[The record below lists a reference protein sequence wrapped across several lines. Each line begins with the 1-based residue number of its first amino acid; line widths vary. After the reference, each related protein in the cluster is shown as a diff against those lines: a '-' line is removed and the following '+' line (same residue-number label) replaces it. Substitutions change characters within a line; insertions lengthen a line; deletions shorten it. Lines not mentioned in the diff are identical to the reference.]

1 MIADPGGREAGKLAD
16 HNRLVVVA
24 VVVRSQAGPAGVA
37 GHTGFAEVDILL
49 AGWPCLW
56 VVAALDC
63 EDVPQD
69 GLVGHPVAAQGR
81 EKHKCRK
88 AAVQAGWD
96 SFVSRLLKELEAD
109 RRWGASWWSCLLG
122 RSEGT
127 GRCSGRVEEIVC
139 WIGPGLTS
147 DCWKTSF

>member
-1 MIADPGGREAGKLAD
+1 MTADPGGREAGKLTD

-24 VVVRSQAGPAGVA
+24 VVVRSQAGPAGVD
-37 GHTGFAEVDILL
+37 HTGFAEVDILL

-56 VVAALDC
+56 VAAALDC

-69 GLVGHPVAAQGR
+69 GLVGHPVAGQGR

-96 SFVSRLLKELEAD
+96 SFVFRLLEELEAG
-109 RRWGASWWSCLLG
+109 RRWGASW
-122 RSEGT
+122 
-127 GRCSGRVEEIVC
+127 
-139 WIGPGLTS
+139 
-147 DCWKTSF
+147 